1 MSMWHLMSHDVIT
14 SLIGITRK
22 CNYTHD
28 HVFLIYMTASLL
40 PLCQTQTVKLNEEI
54 SKPAATFEALGVTW
68 NFYFSKKKK
77 KKKLLAKH
85 FLNKICL
92 LTLVICSNHFIHY
105 CSAGLLE
112 IFHTLRSQSGVL
124 PLFPRRPHWFTKCKR
139 GTTNSNQIEH
149 IMLNYVTLIICSE
162 RNTE

>member
-1 MSMWHLMSHDVIT
+1 MPDTNCEAKRGDFQTSSNVWSFGSHV
-14 SLIGITRK
+14 K
-22 CNYTHD
+22 
-28 HVFLIYMTASLL
+28 FLLQQKKKKKKKNCEFNGEY
-40 PLCQTQTVKLNEEI
+40 
-54 SKPAATFEALGVTW
+54 SKIRVNFWSLGVTL
-68 NFYFSKKKK
+68 NFFLPKKKKKK